1 MVSDTD
7 LAKGRIAPGEEQPVP
22 LPKRPPVLKKRLW
35 FLLLLLANVI
45 SWTCVYGLWTG
56 ERLPILKLLELDR
69 ARVTGIMCDE
79 ENPGAVVCDRVV
91 HEGYTINGYK
101 VVKIYNDKVEFEKNG
116 KVVTRQLR

>member
-7 LAKGRIAPGEEQPVP
+7 LAKGRISPPEERPAP
-22 LPKRPPVLKKRLW
+22 LLKRPPVFKKRLW

-56 ERLPILKLLELDR
+56 NRQPILRLLALDR
-69 ARVTGIMCDE
+69 ARVTGIICDE
-79 ENPGAVVCDRVV
+79 ENPGAIVCDRVV
-91 HEGYTINGYK
+91 HEGDTINGYK
-101 VVKIYNDKVEFEKNG
+101 VVKIYEDKVEFEKNG